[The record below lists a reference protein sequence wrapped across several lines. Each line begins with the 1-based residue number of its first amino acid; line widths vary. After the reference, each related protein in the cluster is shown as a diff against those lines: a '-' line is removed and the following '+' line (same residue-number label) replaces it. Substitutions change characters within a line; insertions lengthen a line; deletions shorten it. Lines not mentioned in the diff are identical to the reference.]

1 MASLM
6 TPAALAEAQEHVRN
20 VCADGESIS
29 LVRAVEGR
37 TDEFGGVLG
46 TTKYVLKSFP
56 TRYTPFDRKVQ
67 QAISWSEDV
76 DVIFYIAKKQVDTLG
91 LTLKDLKQ
99 SKYVEANSKKYD
111 LRYVEYYSAF
121 GDGWLYIVIGAKK

>member
-1 MASLM
+1 M
-6 TPAALAEAQEHVRN
+6 
-20 VCADGESIS
+20 
-29 LVRAVEGR
+29 
-37 TDEFGGVLG
+37 
-46 TTKYVLKSFP
+46 
-56 TRYTPFDRKVQ
+56 
-67 QAISWSEDV
+67 